1 MPTIT
6 ALLPTPKRPGRFA
19 LQVDGKADATLSLEA
34 IERLGLGVGS
44 IIDETAEA
52 AVRREAALL
61 ATYDRAL
68 DLLALRA
75 RSAVELRRMLL
86 RKQEPRDLVE
96 TAIERLLRA
105 GFLDDASFAR
115 QFARSRALGAG
126 LSRRRL
132 QQELALRGVARDV
145 ASAALNEVFTEEPID
160 EVAGLERVARKKL
173 ALLAKLDAP
182 TRRRRLSAFLVRRGY
197 DFDDVNRIVDTLVGR
212 EAEPVPAREPKRA
225 APRGKRKREVKGA
238 KPGPAAESTASTT

>member
-19 LQVDGKADATLSLEA
+19 LQVDGKVDATLSLEA

-44 IIDETAEA
+44 TIDEAAEV

-75 RSAVELRRMLL
+75 RSAVELRRLLL

-145 ASAALNEVFTEEPID
+145 ANAALDQVFAEEPID

-173 ALLAKLDAP
+173 ALLGKLDAP

-197 DFDDVNRIVDTLVGR
+197 DFDDINRVVDALV
-212 EAEPVPAREPKRA
+212 AREPEQMPARQPRRA
-225 APRGKRKREVKGA
+225 ALRSKRKREVKSA
-238 KPGPAAESTASTT
+238 QSESAAESTASST

>member
-44 IIDETAEA
+44 TMDESAEA

-61 ATYDRAL
+61 STYDRAL

-75 RSAVELRRMLL
+75 RSAVELRRLLL
-86 RKQEPRDLVE
+86 RKQEPRELVE
-96 TAIERLLRA
+96 VAIERLLRA

-145 ASAALNEVFTEEPID
+145 ASAALDEVFAEEPID

-173 ALLAKLDAP
+173 ALLGKLDAP

-197 DFDDVNRIVDTLVGR
+197 DFDDINRIVDSLV
-212 EAEPVPAREPKRA
+212 PREPEPLQTRETKRA
-225 APRGKRKREVKGA
+225 TPRTKRKGA
-238 KPGPAAESTASTT
+238 KPGQTAESTASST